1 MIKSPDQKI
10 GKCLLLVVFCV
21 AVMACNLPNIKRLVE
36 EAYYEYCVP
45 VSRVEYENAAAELG
59 KSPAIARYPD
69 TAEYYVCYVNDRSK
83 VIASTRMT
91 DGTAPVEAGDNAAPD
106 EAERNAIPSGSYK
119 GKITDTEMAT
129 RGLIEWQV
137 QGSVENNEVSINV
150 SDDGAVTGRFLYE
163 KLGNIVVSDDG
174 GGSHAP
180 CVDSND
186 QYFSG
191 TASGKLTGSSGE
203 IVFTI
208 QQTII
213 SKLTEGCSIGPKEKS
228 IVKDH
233 VQHFDIRINGSEMTG
248 TSVLSEED
256 GHPIKATFKL
266 VRR

>member
-1 MIKSPDQKI
+1 MIKSPDQTKRI
-10 GKCLLLVVFCV
+10 YSILISLCLTVI
-21 AVMACNLPNIKRLVE
+21 ACNLPIIKRLVE
-36 EAYYEYCVP
+36 VTYYEHCVP

-59 KSPAIARYPD
+59 LSARIARYPD
-69 TAEYYVCYVNDRSK
+69 TAVYFVCYVNDRSN
-83 VIASTRMT
+83 VIVSVRMT
-91 DGTAPVEAGDNAAPD
+91 DGNAPVEGSDNTEPD
-106 EAERNAIPSGSYK
+106 EFDRNQIPAGRYK
-119 GKITDTEMAT
+119 GKVTDTEMAT
-129 RGLIEWQV
+129 RGLVEWQV
-137 QGSVENNEVSINV
+137 QGTVENNEVVINV
-150 SDDGAVTGRFLYE
+150 ADDGSVTGRFLYE
-163 KLGNIVVSDDG
+163 KLGNILVSDDG

-191 TASGKLTGSSGE
+191 NASGKLTGSTGE

-208 QQTII
+208 QQTIV

-256 GHPIKATFKL
+256 GHPIKATFRL
-266 VRR
+266 VRQ

>member
-1 MIKSPDQKI
+1 MIETPDRKI
-10 GKCLLLVVFCV
+10 RNFILLVVFC
-21 AVMACNLPNIKRLVE
+21 AAAMACNLPNIKRLVE
-36 EAYYEYCVP
+36 EAYYENCVP

-59 KSPAIARYPD
+59 QSPAIARYPE

-83 VIASTRMT
+83 VIASVRMT
-91 DGTAPVEAGDNAAPD
+91 DSSAPAEIDDNTAPD
-106 EAERNAIPSGSYK
+106 EAARNAIPSGSYK

-129 RGLIEWQV
+129 RGLMEWQV
-137 QGSVENNEVSINV
+137 QGTVENNEVSIDV

-191 TASGKLTGSSGE
+191 NASGKLTGSSGE

-248 TSVLSEED
+248 ASVLSEED